1 MMDEVEAEKKG
12 QTGVE
17 LIDAADPF
25 EIAFGDVVEGHKVE
39 VSRKAVDGAN
49 SKLSD
54 PGEEVLGHGHRLG
67 EALSSDVGSHV
78 DCK

>member
-1 MMDEVEAEKKG
+1 MVKRGEVGKRG

-25 EIAFGDVVEGHKVE
+25 EVAFGDVVEGYE
-39 VSRKAVDGAN
+39 VKIPGKAVDGAD
-49 SKLSD
+49 SKLAD
-54 PGEEVLGHGHRLG
+54 PGEEVLGHGQRLD
-67 EALSSDVGSHV
+67 ETLSSDVGSHF